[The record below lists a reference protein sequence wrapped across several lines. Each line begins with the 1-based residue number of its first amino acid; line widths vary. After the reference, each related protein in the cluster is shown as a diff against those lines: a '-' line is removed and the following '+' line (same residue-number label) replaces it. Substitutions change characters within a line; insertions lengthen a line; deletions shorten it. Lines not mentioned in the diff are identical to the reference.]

1 MRLQILKKKW
11 HVNEHV
17 FKTEKK
23 KYMIVGFKLGPIG
36 KNSTK

>member
-1 MRLQILKKKW
+1 MWMRLQILKKKW

-23 KYMIVGFKLGPIG
+23 KYMIVGF
-36 KNSTK
+36 